1 MAKRIILTLI
11 VAVLVIAGLAFAKFE
26 QVQAAM
32 KQMSFQPPPTA
43 VTTIIAKK
51 EDWAT
56 SLKAI
61 GTVVPVQGVTVSADL
76 PGIVDRISFDSGK
89 VVQAGDVLVQLD
101 VRQEKAQLAAAE
113 AQRDLARLN
122 FERMKS
128 LVEQGAVPRADYD
141 QAAAEKSSTEAKV
154 GEIRATIERK
164 TIHAPFTGVLG
175 IRQVNLGQ
183 YLAAGNPIVPLQ
195 SLNPIYVNF
204 GVPQQN
210 AVKVRV
216 GQRVQV
222 SANDMPGL
230 RFEGR
235 VNAIDS
241 VVDEATRNV
250 NVQVTLANPKGKL
263 HPGMFVETE
272 LQTGG
277 AQSVI
282 TLPGSSIS
290 YAPFGDSVFVVADVK
305 DPNGKLYKGVRQQ
318 FVKVDKSRGD
328 QVAIR
333 SGIAPGDEIVTSGT
347 FRLRN
352 NAAIKVNNK
361 VQPSNSPNPNPED
374 N

>member
-1 MAKRIILTLI
+1 MAKRIVLTLI
-11 VAVLVIAGLAFAKFE
+11 IAVVVIAGLAFAKFE

-43 VTTIIAKK
+43 VTTIAAKK

-61 GTVVPVQGVTVSADL
+61 GTVVPVQGVSVSADL

-101 VRQEKAQLAAAE
+101 VRQEKAQLTAAE

-141 QAAAEKSSTEAKV
+141 QAAAERSSTEAKV

-216 GQRVQV
+216 GQKVQV

-290 YAPFGDSVFVVADVK
+290 YAPFGDSVFVVADLK
-305 DPNGKLYKGVRQQ
+305 DPNGKPYKGVRQQ

-328 QVAIR
+328 QVAIL

>member
-89 VVQAGDVLVQLD
+89 VVQAGDVLVRLD

-290 YAPFGDSVFVVADVK
+290 YAPFGDSVFVVADLK
-305 DPNGKLYKGVRQQ
+305 DPNGKPYQGVRQQ